1 MIVADRT
8 LVQIKGNSLIRYRF
22 YPILFKT
29 LKWKRKEKKKV
40 NVNNTRMTTEQ
51 NVMLI

>member
-8 LVQIKGNSLIRYRF
+8 LSDKGQLTDMLQTLSHPL
-22 YPILFKT
+22 KT
-29 LKWKRKEKKKV
+29 LKWKKKV